1 MSLGGNLG
9 MNIPMNRPLLFPAL
23 LLLGL
28 LAGCTTYDAKVE
40 RGRSLEGV
48 QRYFVQSN
56 TNDNRAIDHQIAGAL
71 KSRGLAAETGPLT
84 MMPDETQAIV
94 TYQDHWTWD
103 FGDRLV
109 FLQITVRDRKTS
121 QNYATVKFSAKV
133 PTGKPLSSIV
143 DELVGRVV
151 PAERR

>member
-1 MSLGGNLG
+1 
-9 MNIPMNRPLLFPAL
+9 MNRSLLLPAL
-23 LLLGL
+23 VILGL
-28 LAGCTTYDAKVE
+28 LAGCSTYDAKVE

-56 TNDNRAIDHQIAGAL
+56 PNDNRAIDHQIAAAL
-71 KSRGLAAETGPLT
+71 KARGVEVETGPLT

-109 FLQITVRDRKTS
+109 FLQLIVRDRKTS
-121 QNYATVKFSAKV
+121 QTYATIKFSAKV
-133 PTGKPLSSIV
+133 PSGKPLSAIV
-143 DELVGRVV
+143 DELVGRLGTG
-151 PAERR
+151 ARR

>member
-1 MSLGGNLG
+1 
-9 MNIPMNRPLLFPAL
+9 

-40 RGRSLEGV
+40 RDRSLAGV

-56 TNDNRAIDHQIAGAL
+56 PNDNHALDNQIAGAL
-71 KSRGLAAETGPLT
+71 KARGLAAETGPLT

-109 FLQITVRDRKTS
+109 YLQLTVREQKTGK
-121 QNYATVKFSAKV
+121 NYATVTFSAKV
-133 PTGKPLSSIV
+133 PTGKALSAIV
-143 DELVGRVV
+143 DELVGRMV
-151 PAERR
+151 PAGHP

>member
-1 MSLGGNLG
+1 MSLGCNLG
-9 MNIPMNRPLLFPAL
+9 MNFPMNRPLLFPAL

-28 LAGCTTYDAKVE
+28 LAGCTTYEAKVE

-71 KSRGLAAETGPLT
+71 KARGYEAETGPLT
-84 MMPDETQAIV
+84 MMPDESQAIV

-109 FLQITVRDRKTS
+109 FLQITARDRKTG
-121 QNYATVKFSAKV
+121 QNYTTVKYSAKV
-133 PTGKPLSSIV
+133 PTGRPLARIV
-143 DELVGRVV
+143 NDLVGQFL
-151 PAERR
+151 PK

>member
-1 MSLGGNLG
+1 
-9 MNIPMNRPLLFPAL
+9 MNRSLLLPAL
-23 LLLGL
+23 VILGL
-28 LAGCTTYDAKVE
+28 LAGCSTYDAKVE

-56 TNDNRAIDHQIAGAL
+56 LNDNRAIDHQIAAAL
-71 KSRGLAAETGPLT
+71 KARGVEVETGPLT

-109 FLQITVRDRKTS
+109 FLQLIVRDRKTS
-121 QNYATVKFSAKV
+121 QTYATIKFSAKV
-133 PTGKPLSSIV
+133 PSGKPLSAIV
-143 DELVGRVV
+143 DELVGRLGTG
-151 PAERR
+151 ARR

>member
-1 MSLGGNLG
+1 
-9 MNIPMNRPLLFPAL
+9 MNFPMNRPLLFPVL
-23 LLLGL
+23 MLLGL

-40 RGRSLEGV
+40 RDRSLAGV

-56 TNDNRAIDHQIAGAL
+56 PNDNHALDSQIAGAL
-71 KSRGLAAETGPLT
+71 KARGLAAETGPLT

-109 FLQITVRDRKTS
+109 YLQLTVREQKTGR
-121 QNYATVKFSAKV
+121 NYATVTFSAKV
-133 PTGKPLSSIV
+133 PTGKALSAIV
-143 DELVGRVV
+143 DELVGRMV
-151 PAERR
+151 PAGHP

>member
-1 MSLGGNLG
+1 
-9 MNIPMNRPLLFPAL
+9 MNRPIIFPAL

-48 QRYFVQSN
+48 QRYFVLSN
-56 TNDNRAIDHQIAGAL
+56 PNDNHAIDHQIAGAL
-71 KSRGLAAETGPLT
+71 QARGLEAGTGPLT

-94 TYQDHWTWD
+94 SYQDHWTWD

-109 FLQITVRDRKTS
+109 FLQLTVRDRKTS
-121 QNYATVKFSAKV
+121 QNYATVKFSAKM
-133 PTGKPLSSIV
+133 PSGKSLAAIV

-151 PAERR
+151 PAGPP